1 MSLWC
6 VMMTQKCDK
15 DRQPTSLLDVS
26 SARAK
31 PSDNCEQGPNC
42 DRANLHRAGGSPLLT
57 WLQVQVHHLD
67 CRYRYTWYLVHLVSG
82 TPPPAAEY
90 LFKPVSYFLRSMW
103 GRLIKVDSWVPSLFL
118 ASASVVLG
126 RLEANFKLDQVGSDG
141 EDGEESVGQDDEGRM
156 HDDKYFDGLQIHV
169 AI

>member
-1 MSLWC
+1 MS
-6 VMMTQKCDK
+6 
-15 DRQPTSLLDVS
+15 
-26 SARAK
+26 
-31 PSDNCEQGPNC
+31 NHCEQGPSC
-42 DRANLHRAGGSPLLT
+42 DRAHLHRAGGPPLFT

-67 CRYRYTWYLVHLVSG
+67 CKYRYTWYLVYLVYLMYLVPG

-90 LFKPVSYFLRSMW
+90 LFKPVSSFLRSIW